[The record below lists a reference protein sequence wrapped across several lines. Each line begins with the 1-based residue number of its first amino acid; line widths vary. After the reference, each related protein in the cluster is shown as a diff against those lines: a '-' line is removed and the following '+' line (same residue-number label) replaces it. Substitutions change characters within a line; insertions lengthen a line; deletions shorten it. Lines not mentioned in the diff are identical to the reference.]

1 MFDTDKENRGQVFM
15 ASPACGIIIIIPCSS
30 FCRGKGGRDK
40 ESKKGFGKVIHET
53 FIKQFQEGDL

>member
-53 FIKQFQEGDL
+53 FIKQF